1 MDDDGGIDPAAGA
14 GPVPSMDG
22 FHHVSLTVTDLA
34 RSVAWYTQ
42 VLGFSVHADI
52 QGPSF
57 RRTRICHPDADIT
70 ITLTRHDAGSGDPFQ
85 ETRTGMDHLAFLVSD
100 VAEVEAWARRF
111 QEHGVEHSE
120 IKREPGDVARMFFRD
135 PDHIQLEVMGVDP

>member
-1 MDDDGGIDPAAGA
+1 M
-14 GPVPSMDG
+14 PSMTG

-34 RSVAWYTQ
+34 RSVAWYTE
-42 VLGFSVHADI
+42 VLGFAVHADI

-70 ITLTRHDAGSGDPFQ
+70 ITLTRHQPSADSFD
-85 ETRTGMDHLAFLVSD
+85 ETRTGLDHLAFLVRD
-100 VAEVEAWARRF
+100 VAEVEAWQRRL

-120 IKREPGDVARMFFRD
+120 VKRESGNVARMLFRD
-135 PDHIQLEVMGVDP
+135 PDHIQLEVMGVDR